1 MIGEVAGDATLDDL
15 RTLFTRSV
23 TGRGPLAA
31 IRVGN
36 QPYGIVLAGPAP
48 RAEREPQ
55 QTISLDAAIERIIAR
70 ARPFWVNCL
79 PQLAQFPI
87 WLGLY
92 RMLTV
97 TIADD
102 GAGVDPERIRR
113 LRPPEPEDDGQ
124 EGAQIRQ

>member
-1 MIGEVAGDATLDDL
+1 MNAALYSGTLGYFLRGMIGEVAADATLDDL

-55 QTISLDAAIERIIAR
+55 
-70 ARPFWVNCL
+70 RPTASTPWSS
-79 PQLAQFPI
+79 AS
-87 WLGLY
+87 
-92 RMLTV
+92 
-97 TIADD
+97 
-102 GAGVDPERIRR
+102 
-113 LRPPEPEDDGQ
+113 
-124 EGAQIRQ
+124 